1 MHVQDKL
8 IEFVRRDGQLD
19 APIAFLTIEDG
30 GDIPSAERLDASLA
44 ESEAW
49 EPEAPAELDRK
60 LGRPGEI
67 IPKLMTLFGT
77 DGHALG
83 DWRQYRGNMLYLK
96 NELNLKFYPIARN
109 GQEDGFTQEV
119 IDYMGMDTSQ
129 YLNWCQTYR
138 PAVLARRFGELLKQK
153 ELVVI
158 LGERPGWLNVLKTL
172 YPVVRPKD
180 YRDKKG
186 KFAYTLYFDADENLL
201 FAYTSMFR
209 GVSDAKLEQFSREI
223 SKYKTLST
231 VITLPT
237 SR

>member
-49 EPEAPAELDRK
+49 EPEVPTDLDRK
-60 LGRPGEI
+60 MGRPGEI
-67 IPKLMTLFGT
+67 IPKLMTLFAA
-77 DGHALG
+77 DGLARG

-96 NELNLKFYPIARN
+96 NELNLKFYPIARPN
-109 GQEDGFTQEV
+109 QQGGFTQEV
-119 IDYMGMDTSQ
+119 IDYMEMGNKQ
-129 YLNWCQTYR
+129 YLNWCHKHR

-172 YPVVRPKD
+172 YPVVRHRD
-180 YRDKKG
+180 YRDENG

-209 GVSDAKLEQFSREI
+209 GVSDAKLELFSREI